1 MMTVDRNDFLRLD
14 RQVCFPLYAASN
26 LLTRLYRP
34 VLAKLGLTYPQ
45 YLVMLIL
52 WETTPLGMAE
62 LGARLHLDSGTLTP
76 MLKRLEAGGFI
87 TRVRDRKDE
96 RRVLIDLTAT
106 GLALRERAAEV
117 PVTLAKQFNMAPEEL
132 DELRAIVGKVVETL
146 SSRIQD

>member
-1 MMTVDRNDFLRLD
+1 
-14 RQVCFPLYAASN
+14 
-26 LLTRLYRP
+26 
-34 VLAKLGLTYPQ
+34 
-45 YLVMLIL
+45 
-52 WETTPLGMAE
+52 
-62 LGARLHLDSGTLTP
+62 